1 VGRMTTPEMFGPE
14 EGRFES
20 DRRRSIEPSR
30 NSDRGLE
37 SRFPRPSRDRRA
49 SRAVTPQTGAPVA
62 EDDHLG
68 FPLSDRQLEACLRAA
83 LLEDGAYHDIATAA
97 SVLSARRAHATIVA
111 RQSGVLAGVPLAVAA
126 FRLFDS
132 NAALRVDI
140 DDGGRVTD
148 GAPVVRITALS
159 HAILSAER
167 VALNFLRHLSGIA
180 TLTASYVEAV
190 RGTSARIVDTWKT
203 TPGLRELEH
212 YAARAGG
219 ALGVRRDGLDVVQI
233 RDSHLT
239 ATNRDVA
246 MVVRRTRELAS
257 DHTRI
262 EVACRSPAEVR
273 IAVAAGVDAVL
284 LDGMTPLHVRECVE
298 VASSRVYTQV
308 TGDVRLDAVRSFAQ
322 AGVDRI
328 AVDALTQRAP
338 ALDLELEFEAV

>member
-1 VGRMTTPEMFGPE
+1 MGTSEMYEPEQE
-14 EGRFES
+14 RSHAE
-20 DRRRSIEPSR
+20 RRRSIEPR
-30 NSDRGLE
+30 REIDRGTG
-37 SRFPRPSRDRRA
+37 PQVPHTSRDRRS
-49 SRAVTPQTGAPVA
+49 SRAVTPQMGAPVA
-62 EDDHLG
+62 DDDRFG
-68 FPLSDRQLEACLRAA
+68 FPLSDKQLEACLRAA

-111 RQSGVLAGVPLAVAA
+111 RQSGILAGIPLAVAA

-132 NAALRVDI
+132 NAALRVDV

-148 GAPVVRITALS
+148 GAPVLRITALS

-180 TLTASYVEAV
+180 TLTSSYVEAV
-190 RGTSARIVDTWKT
+190 RGTSARIIDTWKT
-203 TPGLRELEH
+203 TPGLSELEH

-219 ALGVRRDGLDVVQI
+219 ALGVRRDGLDFVQI
-233 RDSHLT
+233 RDSHL
-239 ATNRDVA
+239 AAVNRDVT
-246 MVVRRTRELAS
+246 MVVRRARELAS

-262 EVACRSPAEVR
+262 EIACRTPAEVR
-273 IAVAAGVDAVL
+273 SAVAARVDVVL
-284 LDGMTPLHVRECVE
+284 LDDMTPAHVRDCVE
-298 VASSRVYTQV
+298 AASSRVYTQV
-308 TGDVRLDAVRSFAQ
+308 TGNVRLDSVRTFAQ

>member
-1 VGRMTTPEMFGPE
+1 MTTPEMFGPE

-20 DRRRSIEPSR
+20 DPRRSIEARR

-37 SRFPRPSRDRRA
+37 TRFPRPSRDRRT

-111 RQSGVLAGVPLAVAA
+111 RQSGILAGIPLAVAA

-219 ALGVRRDGLDVVQI
+219 ALGVKRDGLDVVQI

-239 ATNRDVA
+239 AVNRDVA
-246 MVVRRTRELAS
+246 MIVRRARELAS

-262 EVACRSPAEVR
+262 EIACRSPAEVR

-284 LDGMTPLHVRECVE
+284 LDDLTPLQVRECVE
-298 VASSRVYTQV
+298 VASARVHTQV

>member
-1 VGRMTTPEMFGPE
+1 MTTPEMFGPE
-14 EGRFES
+14 DGRSYGE
-20 DRRRSIEPSR
+20 RRRSIEPR
-30 NSDRGLE
+30 RE
-37 SRFPRPSRDRRA
+37 SERADGTFAPRRLRDRRV
-49 SRAVTPQTGAPVA
+49 SRAVTPQAGAPVS
-62 EDDHLG
+62 DNDLLG
-68 FPLSDRQLEACLRAA
+68 FPLSDRQLDACLRAA

-111 RQSGVLAGVPLAVAA
+111 RQSGILAGIPLAIAA

-132 NAALRVDI
+132 NAALRVDVE
-140 DDGGRVTD
+140 DGDRVTD

-180 TLTASYVEAV
+180 TLTSQYVEAV

-203 TPGLRELEH
+203 TPGLRDLEH
-212 YAARAGG
+212 YAVRAGG

-239 ATNRDVA
+239 AVNRDVT
-246 MVVRRTRELAS
+246 MVVRRSRVLAS

-273 IAVAAGVDAVL
+273 SAVAAGVDGVL
-284 LDGMTPLHVRECVE
+284 LDGMTPAHVRECVE
-298 VASSRVYTQV
+298 IAAARAFTQV
-308 TGDVRLDAVRSFAQ
+308 TGDVRLDSVRSFAQ

-338 ALDLELEFEAV
+338 ALELELEFEAG